1 MEKVTILKTF
11 FVFISFYNIPFLPFP
26 TQNKEYQQ
34 KTLHLRC
41 KVLYLQISLR
51 L

>member
-11 FVFISFYNIPFLPFP
+11 FVFISFYNISFLPSS

-34 KTLHLRC
+34 KTSHL
-41 KVLYLQISLR
+41 
-51 L
+51 